1 MKKISFLA
9 LAAALTMAFM
19 SCSNGSDDATAAVS
33 GAGASTTVP
42 TLEAGTY
49 SSTGNTW
56 SRKNVTVTLT
66 SATEGTFKL
75 EGEERALTFN
85 SIDSTTGGLKDG
97 DTDLDIYILKSGN
110 DLYIV
115 GDDLGGESETLFTT
129 WTMVIN
135 ASGDVVNIT
144 FNSNGTYTAGN
155 FAAGTFTNSNG
166 FITLT
171 YDGESMYMFYAN
183 NKLYGCVAKLTKQS

>member
-66 SATEGTFKL
+66 SATEGTFKV
-75 EGEERALTFN
+75 EGDESAITFN
-85 SIDSTTGGLKDG
+85 SIDSTTGELKND
-97 DTDLDIYILKSGN
+97 DTYLDICILKSGN

-115 GDDLGGESETLFTT
+115 GMDLGKTSETLFTT
-129 WTMVIN
+129 WTAGIDYSGNDVILT
-135 ASGDVVNIT
+135 I
-144 FNSNGTYTAGN
+144 NSNGTFTAGN